1 MERKQNLGYSFNS
14 GGFNNRSGFNQY
26 KPYKVPKTH
35 DANLFKVKEELIL
48 EEDMETDDREIVGDI
63 ISDQVG
69 SVSLSMKRST
79 APPKQHVGYDD
90 SIVEKVKVQELVTDG

>member
-14 GGFNNRSGFNQY
+14 GGFNNRSGFSQY

-35 DANLFKVKEELIL
+35 DANLFKVKDELVL
-48 EEDMETDDREIVGDI
+48 SDDDEPDDRELVGDVVA
-63 ISDQVG
+63 DQVG
-69 SVSLSMKRST
+69 DVSLSMKRST

-90 SIVEKVKVQELVTDG
+90 VVVDKVIVEQVSN